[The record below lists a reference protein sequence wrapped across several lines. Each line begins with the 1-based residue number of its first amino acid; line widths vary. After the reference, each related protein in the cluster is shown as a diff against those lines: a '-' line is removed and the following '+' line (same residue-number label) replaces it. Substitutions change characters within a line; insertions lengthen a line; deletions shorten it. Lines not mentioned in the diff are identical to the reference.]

1 MVGAGP
7 VGRVERA
14 DHPTGWDAGCAPRN
28 LEVVY
33 RESGTSGTRRADTE
47 SPRFER
53 RARSSRREV
62 NIPSTIPP
70 IMPPISKV
78 LRTVADGTAESTR
91 RDTRRG
97 DPCRS
102 ASSLA
107 NKMINKIN
115 KMIKMIDMME
125 VWSRGRGGG
134 HDVHRVET
142 RRASTDLPDLPD
154 LPEDTP
160 DGLWSGVVEA
170 GCLEEGLGLRPVRS
184 TGDGVGSQRPI
195 DRLLEDRR
203 LRIELSA

>member
-62 NIPSTIPP
+62 TIPATIPP

-107 NKMINKIN
+107 NKINKMI

-125 VWSRGRGGG
+125 LLSRGRGGG

-170 GCLEEGLGLRPVRS
+170 ECLEEGLGLRPVRS

>member
-1 MVGAGP
+1 
-7 VGRVERA
+7 
-14 DHPTGWDAGCAPRN
+14 
-28 LEVVY
+28 
-33 RESGTSGTRRADTE
+33 
-47 SPRFER
+47 
-53 RARSSRREV
+53 
-62 NIPSTIPP
+62 
-70 IMPPISKV
+70 
-78 LRTVADGTAESTR
+78 
-91 RDTRRG
+91 
-97 DPCRS
+97 
-102 ASSLA
+102 
-107 NKMINKIN
+107 MINKIN
-115 KMIKMIDMME
+115 KMIKMIDMMV

-142 RRASTDLPDLPD
+142 RRASTDLPD